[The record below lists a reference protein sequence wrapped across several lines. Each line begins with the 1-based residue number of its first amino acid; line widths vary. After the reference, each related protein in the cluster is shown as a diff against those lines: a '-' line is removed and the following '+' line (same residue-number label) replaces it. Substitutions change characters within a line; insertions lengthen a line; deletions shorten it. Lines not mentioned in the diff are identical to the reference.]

1 MRYEHILN
9 LSLSTDFYLL
19 SEFPMS
25 VKVAVASMQRYHPY
39 NAIYSGYPPPYPPS
53 VCAPGAAAVSYVP
66 DSRRAYHQG
75 DLYQSSRIAA
85 QPFGPSYRQLPSAT
99 SSHLQYKPTLAPGLH
114 GENGIASFLQASTPQ
129 GGLSRMN
136 KPQKPPF
143 SYIALITMAIQSSPN
158 KRATLAEICHF
169 IRENFQYYRDN
180 YKQGWE
186 NSIRHNLSLNE
197 CFLKLPREQ
206 GRPGKG
212 HYWILDPAA
221 KHMFDDGSYRRR
233 KRRFK
238 KGDKPEQQEDGS
250 EPPSPGDT
258 QSMAIGNVTAVGG
271 GIEALVA
278 TASQLKQMTM
288 SSTAFSHQQIIP
300 PSTPQ
305 VQYATTTHQ
314 QTFDFPSFVPSAT
327 HFYRAQEVATDPAI
341 SMTSPSI
348 GAYPDLMG
356 SVSHPST
363 QMYQEGVPVRS
374 SMVASIPVEYTT
386 HSSHTQAVW
395 GPVSMQQQQQHARLP
410 EMAAIAVT
418 STPAHTNSIESMAHQ
433 IPLNTVPSPPSS
445 SSSGSSPQDTNPLCS
460 FPDTE
465 TTEGLSSNDQGNTSI
480 ISSPFAEIKLES
492 TFNIPSI
499 KPELVDLQD
508 TEASTA
514 SSR

>member
-1 MRYEHILN
+1 MNIYLP
-9 LSLSTDFYLL
+9 LSLNRLYLF
-19 SEFPMS
+19 SEFLMS
-25 VKVAVASMQRYHPY
+25 VKVAAASMQRHHPY
-39 NAIYSGYPPPYPPS
+39 NAIYSGFPAPYPPS
-53 VCAPGAAAVSYVP
+53 VYAPGAAAVSYVP

-75 DLYQSSRIAA
+75 DLYQSSTAA
-85 QPFGPSYRQLPSAT
+85 QPFGPSYRQLPGVP
-99 SSHLQYKPTLAPGLH
+99 SSHLQHKPTLAPGLH
-114 GENGIASFLQASTPQ
+114 GEIGIASFLQASTPQ
-129 GGLSRMN
+129 GGLSRMTVSV

-158 KRATLAEICHF
+158 KRATLAEICQF
-169 IRENFQYYRDN
+169 IRENFQYYQDN

-233 KRRFK
+233 KRRYK
-238 KGDKPEQQEDGS
+238 KGDKPEQQEDES
-250 EPPSPGDT
+250 EPPSPGET
-258 QSMAIGNVTAVGG
+258 QPMAIGNVTTVGG

-288 SSTAFSHQQIIP
+288 SSTVFPHQQIIS
-300 PSTPQ
+300 PSAPQ
-305 VQYATTTHQ
+305 VQYTTHQ
-314 QTFDFPSFVPSAT
+314 RTFDFPSFVPSAT
-327 HFYRAQEVATDPAI
+327 HFYRAQEAATDPAI
-341 SMTSPSI
+341 SMTSPSV

-356 SVSHPST
+356 SVSHPSS
-363 QMYQEGVPVRS
+363 QMYQEGVAVRS

-386 HSSHTQAVW
+386 HSSHTQAIW
-395 GPVSMQQQQQHARLP
+395 GPASVQQQQHAHLP
-410 EMAAIAVT
+410 EMAAIAIT

-433 IPLNTVPSPPSS
+433 ISLNAVPSPPSS

-460 FPDTE
+460 FPDGE

-499 KPELVDLQD
+499 KPELAELQD
-508 TEASTA
+508 TEVSTA